1 MRNVRV
7 YTRRFA
13 FIAALAAILVVVVIA
28 SPVLVAQSADP
39 ALMAEINQIKAIDNH
54 SHPPKLVGIGEK
66 DDDFDALPCDPLE
79 PTAPNF
85 MGRADNPRIVAAWK
99 ALYGYRYDD
108 MSAAHVRELVEAKD
122 RVKQREGDHYANWV
136 LEHIGIESEL
146 ANRVA
151 LGRGLEPPY
160 FYWVPFDDALL
171 VPLNNSLF
179 AAETPDRKFFYSR
192 EEMLLKRYMKDLNVP
207 AAPATLQQYLSQV
220 VTPTL
225 ERQKKAG
232 AVAIKFEAAY
242 LRTLDFEPAD
252 HAVAAQVYS
261 KFAAGGVPPK
271 ADYIYLE
278 DYIFRTIAREAGR
291 LGLAVH
297 IHTGV
302 GCGGYFRM
310 RDADPALLESVL
322 DDVTLRKTNFVLL
335 HGGAGPFTKEVAFLL
350 MKPNVYTDYSEQTWL
365 LSTRRLSEVVRDFLE
380 WYPEKTLFGTDLFPG
395 AAELDWEEVGWM
407 TSQNARE
414 ALGIALTG
422 MMNDGEITRAQAL
435 ELARMVLRGNAEKL
449 YGWEKKK

>member
-1 MRNVRV
+1 
-7 YTRRFA
+7 
-13 FIAALAAILVVVVIA
+13 
-28 SPVLVAQSADP
+28 
-39 ALMAEINQIKAIDNH
+39 MAEINQIKAIDNH

-108 MSAAHVRELVEAKD
+108 MTPAHVRELVEAKD
-122 RVKQREGDHYANWV
+122 RVKQREGDGYANWV

-151 LGRGLEPPY
+151 LGRGLAPPR

-171 VPLNNSLF
+171 VPLDNSLF

-192 EEMLLKRYMKDLNVP
+192 EEMLLKRYMKDLNV
-207 AAPATLQQYLSQV
+207 AATPATLEQYLSQV

-252 HAVAAQVYS
+252 RDDAAQVYS
-261 KFAAGGVPPK
+261 KFAGGGVPPK
-271 ADYIYLE
+271 ADYLRLE
-278 DYIFRTIAREAGR
+278 DYIFRTIARAAGR

-414 ALGIALTG
+414 ALAIALTG
-422 MMNDGEITRAQAL
+422 MMNDGEITHARAL

>member
-1 MRNVRV
+1 
-7 YTRRFA
+7 
-13 FIAALAAILVVVVIA
+13 
-28 SPVLVAQSADP
+28 
-39 ALMAEINQIKAIDNH
+39 
-54 SHPPKLVGIGEK
+54 
-66 DDDFDALPCDPLE
+66 
-79 PTAPNF
+79 
-85 MGRADNPRIVAAWK
+85 MGRGDNPRILAAWK
-99 ALYGYRYDD
+99 ALYGYPYDD
-108 MSAAHVRELVEAKD
+108 MNPVHVRELVQAKE
-122 RVKQREGDHYANWV
+122 RVKQREGDNYANWV

-151 LGRGLEPPY
+151 LGRGLVPPH
-160 FYWVPFDDALL
+160 FRWVPFDDALL

-192 EEMLLKRYMKDLNVP
+192 EEMLLQRYMKDLNVGAMP
-207 AAPATLQQYLSQV
+207 PTLERYLSQV

-225 ERQKKAG
+225 ERQKKEG

-252 HAVAAQVYS
+252 QENAARVYS

-271 ADYIYLE
+271 AEYIGLE
-278 DYIFRTIAREAGR
+278 DYLFRYIAREAGR

-322 DDVTLRKTNFVLL
+322 DDGTLRKTNFVLL
-335 HGGAGPFTKEVAFLL
+335 HGGAGPYTKEIAFLL

-414 ALGIALTG
+414 ALAIALTG
-422 MMNDGEITRAQAL
+422 MINDGEITHARAL

-449 YGWEKKK
+449 YGWENSGRTK